1 MIQEFKKKPLRQL
14 QWRSNQKPTASV
26 WLCKVVEGEAWLV
39 RENAAGPAFIY
50 LLLSFVR
57 LVVMKLSARYHFLI
71 IVVLTTY
78 FFLNIKFRPKP
89 PSSVTGH
96 SRNNDNNNK
105 NNNNITNNN
114 NKNRN
119 NSSYT
124 YNKNIYA
131 RTPATNKKSFVFKE
145 KSEEISKSRKIEI
158 MERLRE
164 LIVNYTASDAKIRM
178 GRKKSV
184 KPTPNNNYRLSRLLY
199 QLWDPNR

>member
-1 MIQEFKKKPLRQL
+1 M
-14 QWRSNQKPTASV
+14 
-26 WLCKVVEGEAWLV
+26 V

-50 LLLSFVR
+50 LLLLLVC

-96 SRNNDNNNK
+96 SRDNDNNN
-105 NNNNITNNN
+105 NNSDNNNITNNN
-114 NKNRN
+114 NRSK
-119 NSSYT
+119 SSYT
-124 YNKNIYA
+124 YNKNSYA
-131 RTPATNKKSFVFKE
+131 RTPATNKKNFIYKE
-145 KSEEISKSRKIEI
+145 KTEDISKSRKSEI

-164 LIVNYTASDAKIRM
+164 LILNYTASDVKFRM